1 MLLDPVATYKFPPSD
16 FNCLEETR
24 IEDLKALYNI
34 LGLDVFRKL
43 ILNFVMGNQLVIK
56 GNDPKIVQSVI
67 SILKVN
73 NVIIIIV
80 YYIIILLFISI
91 IIIWKQDLVPSEC
104 CSIMENEN
112 NYQTISKCNILGLNA
127 TAQIPNDVNK
137 STLCLLYILKLLNT
151 CFFKN

>member
-1 MLLDPVATYKFPPSD
+1 MLLDPMSTYNFLSFD
-16 FNCLEETR
+16 FNRLEETK

-43 ILNFVMGNQLVIK
+43 ILNFVMGNQLIIK

-73 NVIIIIV
+73 NIIIIIA
-80 YYIIILLFISI
+80 YCIIIILFIFI

-127 TAQIPNDVNK
+127 TTQIPKDVNT
-137 STLCLLYILKLLNT
+137 STLCLLYILKLLN
-151 CFFKN
+151 FF